1 MYFRRKQILNYM
13 KNLYSLIVAL
23 LSVTLV
29 SAQSQIDLPITWDD
43 TANVNYAVGD
53 FGGNVSTAG
62 VDPSNSS
69 NLILSVEKQNT
80 AQTWAGTTLSNP
92 SAPLGFATAI
102 PFASG
107 STIMRALVYS
117 PDSGIT
123 VRLKCEDKTNNT
135 ISVETDAMTTVA
147 NAWDTLEFDF
157 SNQATGTAAINFS
170 STYDMAN
177 IFFNFGVDGATAG
190 TKTYLLDDVW
200 FVGGGSSGPSK
211 AQIGL
216 PIAWDDTANV
226 DYTVI
231 DFGGNAAMVTVDP
244 TNSSNLLLQLDKT
257 GSAAT
262 WAGTTLGNTALDT
275 AIPFSANAN
284 TMKVR
289 FWSPDSGIVVRL
301 KAEDHTNNT
310 ISVETDAMTTMNSGW
325 DTLLFDFSNEATGT
339 AAINYSNTYDKLNIF
354 ANFGVDGAT
363 AGAKTYYVDDVWFDG
378 AQGPPPPTAKDITF
392 KVDMSEY
399 TGTYSG
405 VFVNGTFNGWCGSC
419 NPMTDAN
426 NDDVYEVTLNL
437 AVDSFE
443 FKFTTDGWTDQE
455 NFVGGEACTKT
466 SGGSTNR
473 FEIVTGNTVL
483 PEVCWNS
490 CSACSGTPPTGNDIT
505 FKVDMADYS
514 GTYDTVYVN
523 GTFNGWCGACN
534 PMTDANND
542 DVWELT
548 INLPDSS
555 FEFKYTV
562 DGWSDEEKFSGG
574 ESCTKTTGG
583 FTNRYLAPVGDTVL
597 PVLCWASCAACT
609 GTPTSGQVTF
619 TLDLTSYPDT
629 FTTAYVNGTFN
640 NWCGT
645 CNPMSDADN
654 DSIWD
659 LTIILPFGDTI
670 DFKYT
675 LNGWDFEETLTPGL
689 GCTETVGGF
698 TNRRLIIAG
707 DTSLPQTCW
716 EECVACSVV
725 GIEDAFV
732 ASRFEVIPNPSTGV
746 FHLGLEFEN
755 IESVEMNIYNIA
767 GQKLQSTQFESN
779 RIEHDF
785 DLSQFE
791 GGVYFLELR
800 NSQSSLLKKLILSK

>member
-244 TNSSNLLLQLDKT
+244 
-257 GSAAT
+257 
-262 WAGTTLGNTALDT
+262 
-275 AIPFSANAN
+275 
-284 TMKVR
+284 
-289 FWSPDSGIVVRL
+289 
-301 KAEDHTNNT
+301 
-310 ISVETDAMTTMNSGW
+310 
-325 DTLLFDFSNEATGT
+325 NE
-339 AAINYSNTYDKLNIF
+339 
-354 ANFGVDGAT
+354 
-363 AGAKTYYVDDVWFDG
+363 
-378 AQGPPPPTAKDITF
+378 
-392 KVDMSEY
+392 
-399 TGTYSG
+399 
-405 VFVNGTFNGWCGSC
+405 
-419 NPMTDAN
+419 
-426 NDDVYEVTLNL
+426 
-437 AVDSFE
+437 
-443 FKFTTDGWTDQE
+443 
-455 NFVGGEACTKT
+455 
-466 SGGSTNR
+466 
-473 FEIVTGNTVL
+473 
-483 PEVCWNS
+483 
-490 CSACSGTPPTGNDIT
+490 
-505 FKVDMADYS
+505 
-514 GTYDTVYVN
+514 
-523 GTFNGWCGACN
+523 
-534 PMTDANND
+534 
-542 DVWELT
+542 
-548 INLPDSS
+548 
-555 FEFKYTV
+555 
-562 DGWSDEEKFSGG
+562 
-574 ESCTKTTGG
+574 
-583 FTNRYLAPVGDTVL
+583 
-597 PVLCWASCAACT
+597 
-609 GTPTSGQVTF
+609 
-619 TLDLTSYPDT
+619 
-629 FTTAYVNGTFN
+629 
-640 NWCGT
+640 
-645 CNPMSDADN
+645 
-654 DSIWD
+654 
-659 LTIILPFGDTI
+659 
-670 DFKYT
+670 
-675 LNGWDFEETLTPGL
+675 
-689 GCTETVGGF
+689 
-698 TNRRLIIAG
+698 
-707 DTSLPQTCW
+707 
-716 EECVACSVV
+716 
-725 GIEDAFV
+725 
-732 ASRFEVIPNPSTGV
+732 
-746 FHLGLEFEN
+746 
-755 IESVEMNIYNIA
+755 
-767 GQKLQSTQFESN
+767 
-779 RIEHDF
+779 
-785 DLSQFE
+785 
-791 GGVYFLELR
+791 
-800 NSQSSLLKKLILSK
+800 